1 MANRKH
7 SKIDNLP
14 EDLKAVVEQMLQS
27 DATYAEIVQFL
38 ADNEQKVSV
47 ASVCRYAR
55 AFNANM
61 EALKLTHQNF
71 KMIKDEIDR
80 NPDLDMAEAIIRIT
94 SGNVFNRLANTQE
107 EDWDEVELSKLIK
120 ETNALI
126 RATAYKKRVDI
137 QNQEVKDSAIE
148 EFKSLLFSTMAKE
161 KPALYKEL
169 VSYLNKKKKK
179 DWRDRHVVCTAGKG
193 WTGTVHLQTAQG
205 SRIHDTFPKRAE
217 KYTYKR
223 SMETEGI
230 YPVSEL
236 CIRGN
241 GLQSR
246 GLLQNNS
253 DRRRSEVS
261 RRPTLSILSF
271 ILGRNV
277 DEDFRQ

>member
-27 DATYAEIVQFL
+27 DATYAEIVEFL
-38 ADNEQKVSV
+38 AENEQKVSV

-169 VSYLNKKKKK
+169 VSYLNKKK
-179 DWRDRHVVCTAGKG
+179 
-193 WTGTVHLQTAQG
+193 
-205 SRIHDTFPKRAE
+205 AE
-217 KYTYKR
+217 GL
-223 SMETEGI
+223 EG
-230 YPVSEL
+230 
-236 CIRGN
+236 
-241 GLQSR
+241 
-246 GLLQNNS
+246 
-253 DRRRSEVS
+253 
-261 RRPTLSILSF
+261 
-271 ILGRNV
+271 
-277 DEDFRQ
+277 